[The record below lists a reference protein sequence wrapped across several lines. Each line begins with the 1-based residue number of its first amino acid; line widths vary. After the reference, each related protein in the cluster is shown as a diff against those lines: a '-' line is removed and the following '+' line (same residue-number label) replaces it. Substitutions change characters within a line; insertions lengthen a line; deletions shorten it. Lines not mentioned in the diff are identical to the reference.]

1 MTAAPDG
8 PLTAHGGPPAAHG
21 GPPAAHD
28 GPPAAH
34 AGPLTAHDGLPAAH
48 AGSPAA
54 HAGSLTARDRPGPV
68 PRTAPE
74 TALSVRQVLTL
85 ERVLAGEPEVVAGAD
100 RLDRPVR
107 WVHVAEAADV
117 GVMLSGG
124 EMVLTTGVLLAGD
137 EEKQAEY
144 IRSLHRAD
152 AAAVVLG
159 LGRAFPA
166 PPDVMRR
173 AAERCGLPLV
183 VLHRPFPF
191 AELTEEVQS
200 RLVRQKFAS
209 VSLSEAVRTALT
221 ALITAGAPL
230 QALLDE
236 IARHS
241 ACPVV
246 VTNLAHRVLATAGER
261 SAVDDVLRDWE
272 RIARQA
278 GGSEGDGWIRA
289 GLGGRGEIWGR
300 LVLCGHRGD
309 AATGR
314 LLADR
319 AAEALVLHRMLGGH
333 GGGTW
338 EEQSAQSLLT
348 DLVGEAVPARQLL
361 PRARAAGLPVNR
373 RTFVPLVARGAE
385 PAGLDRLLR
394 LLGLP
399 GLVAELSD
407 GLTAI
412 LLSLPRDQD
421 ADALTAHFAARLHRE
436 AARPGP
442 VAGPDT
448 GTGAPPPPG
457 HGPDPGAAR
466 ARAGG
471 TSGRVRAVVAAA
483 AARTDW
489 DEVPAGLREARH
501 VADAVA
507 DSATARDL
515 PAVVRLGDVHL
526 RGLMR
531 LLRDD
536 PRVQSFAERELD
548 GLLCEATATGTAH
561 DLLDVLRTYLATGRN
576 KSRTARLHH
585 VSRPALYRRLEAIQ
599 GRLGV
604 DLDDFEQ
611 AASVHIALLAHDAQ
625 QR

>member
-1 MTAAPDG
+1 MSTTLE
-8 PLTAHGGPPAAHG
+8 PLE
-21 GPPAAHD
+21 
-28 GPPAAH
+28 
-34 AGPLTAHDGLPAAH
+34 
-48 AGSPAA
+48 
-54 HAGSLTARDRPGPV
+54 SLEPT
-68 PRTAPE
+68 
-74 TALSVRQVLTL
+74 LSVRQVLML
-85 ERVLAGEPEVVAGAD
+85 ERVLAGEPEVVAGAGQ
-100 RLDRPVR
+100 LDRAVR

-137 EEKQAEY
+137 DDKQAEY
-144 IRSLHRAD
+144 IRSLHRAE

-173 AAERCGLPLV
+173 AAERCGLPMV

-191 AELTEEVQS
+191 AELTEEVQA
-200 RLVRQKFAS
+200 RLVRRKFAA
-209 VSLSEAVRTALT
+209 VSMSEAVRTALT
-221 ALITAGAPL
+221 GLITAGAPL
-230 QALLDE
+230 QRMLDE
-236 IARHS
+236 IAHHS
-241 ACPVV
+241 GCPVV

-289 GLGGRGEIWGR
+289 ELGGRGERWGQIM
-300 LVLCGHRGD
+300 LCGYRGD
-309 AATGR
+309 TATGR

-319 AAEALVLHRMLGGH
+319 AAEALVLHRMLGGTSAH
-333 GGGTW
+333 TW

-348 DLVGEAVPARQLL
+348 DLVSGVVPARQLL

-373 RTFVPLVARGAE
+373 RTFVPLVVRDGDPAE
-385 PAGLDRLLR
+385 LDRVLR

-399 GLVAELSD
+399 GIVAELAD
-407 GLTAI
+407 GATAV
-412 LLSLPRDQD
+412 LLSLARDQD
-421 ADALTAHFAARLHRE
+421 ATVLTANFAARLS
-436 AARPGP
+436 
-442 VAGPDT
+442 
-448 GTGAPPPPG
+448 GT
-457 HGPDPGAAR
+457 
-466 ARAGG
+466 
-471 TSGRVRAVVAAA
+471 VVAAA
-483 AARTDW
+483 DPRTAW
-489 DEVPAGLREARH
+489 DDVPGGMREARH

-507 DSATARDL
+507 SGALDL
-515 PAVVRLGDVHL
+515 PAVVRLKDVHL
-526 RGLMR
+526 RGLVR

-536 PRVQSFAERELD
+536 PHVQSFAERELD
-548 GLLCEATATGTAH
+548 GLLCGAGD
-561 DLLDVLRTYLATGRN
+561 DLLAVLRTYLATGRN
-576 KSRTARLHH
+576 KSRTAQLHH

-625 QR
+625 QS

>member
-1 MTAAPDG
+1 MATT
-8 PLTAHGGPPAAHG
+8 LE
-21 GPPAAHD
+21 
-28 GPPAAH
+28 
-34 AGPLTAHDGLPAAH
+34 
-48 AGSPAA
+48 
-54 HAGSLTARDRPGPV
+54 
-68 PRTAPE
+68 PRGFTEAPE
-74 TALSVRQVLTL
+74 PVLSVRQILAL
-85 ERVLAGEPEVVAGAD
+85 ERVLAGEPEVVAGAGQ
-100 RLDRPVR
+100 LDRPVR

-137 EEKQAEY
+137 EGKQAEY
-144 IRSLHRAD
+144 IQSLHRAE

-173 AAERCGLPLV
+173 AAERCGLPMV

-200 RLVRQKFAS
+200 RLVRRKFAA
-209 VSLSEAVRTALT
+209 VSLSESVRTALT
-221 ALITAGAPL
+221 GLITAGAPL
-230 QALLDE
+230 QRLLDE
-236 IARHS
+236 VTQHS
-241 ACPVV
+241 GCPVV

-289 GLGGRGEIWGR
+289 ELGGRGERWGR
-300 LVLCGHRGD
+300 IVLCGYRGD
-309 AATGR
+309 TATGR

-319 AAEALVLHRMLGGH
+319 AAEALVLHRMLAGGSAH
-333 GGGTW
+333 TW

-348 DLVGEAVPARQLL
+348 DLVSGVVPARQLL

-373 RTFVPLVARGAE
+373 RAFVPLVVRDGE
-385 PAGLDRLLR
+385 PAQLERVLR

-399 GLVAELSD
+399 GLVAELAD
-407 GLTAI
+407 GATAV
-412 LLSLPRDQD
+412 LLSLARDQD
-421 ADALTAHFAARLHRE
+421 AAALAAHFATRLRAESAVAR
-436 AARPGP
+436 
-442 VAGPDT
+442 T
-448 GTGAPPPPG
+448 
-457 HGPDPGAAR
+457 
-466 ARAGG
+466 
-471 TSGRVRAVVAAA
+471 VVAAA
-483 AARTDW
+483 DPRTVW
-489 DEVPAGLREARH
+489 DEVPAGLREAQH

-507 DSATARDL
+507 DSPDALCL
-515 PAVVRLGDVHL
+515 PAVVRLKDVHL
-526 RGLMR
+526 RGLIR

-536 PRVQSFAERELD
+536 PHVQSFAERELD
-548 GLLCEATATGTAH
+548 GLLCDPGQ

-576 KSRTARLHH
+576 KSRTAQLHH

-599 GRLGV
+599 TRLGV

-625 QR
+625 QQ

>member
-1 MTAAPDG
+1 MT
-8 PLTAHGGPPAAHG
+8 
-21 GPPAAHD
+21 
-28 GPPAAH
+28 
-34 AGPLTAHDGLPAAH
+34 
-48 AGSPAA
+48 
-54 HAGSLTARDRPGPV
+54 
-68 PRTAPE
+68 

-85 ERVLAGEPEVVAGAD
+85 DRVLAGEPEVVAGAGH
-100 RLDRPVR
+100 LDRPVR

-117 GVMLSGG
+117 GVMLTGG

-137 EEKQAEY
+137 PDAQAEY
-144 IRSLHRAD
+144 IRSLHRAE

-159 LGRAFPA
+159 RAFPT

-173 AAERCGLPLV
+173 AAERCGLPMV

-200 RLVRQKFAS
+200 RLVRRKFAA

-221 ALITAGAPL
+221 GLITSGAPL
-230 QALLDE
+230 QRMLDE
-236 IARHS
+236 IAGHA

-289 GLGGRGEIWGR
+289 ELGGRGERWGR
-300 LVLCGHRGD
+300 IVLCGYRGD

-319 AAEALVLHRMLGGH
+319 AAEALVLHRMLGGSAPS
-333 GGGTW
+333 W

-348 DLVGEAVPARQLL
+348 DLVSGVVPARQLL

-373 RTFVPLVARGAE
+373 RSFVPLVVRDGN
-385 PAGLDRLLR
+385 PAQLDRVLR

-399 GLVAELSD
+399 GLVADLAD
-407 GLTAI
+407 DATAV
-412 LLSLPRDQD
+412 LLSLARDQD
-421 ADALTAHFAARLHRE
+421 AQALAEHFAARLRHE
-436 AARPGP
+436 
-442 VAGPDT
+442 
-448 GTGAPPPPG
+448 TGA
-457 HGPDPGAAR
+457 R
-466 ARAGG
+466 
-471 TSGRVRAVVAAA
+471 TTVAAA
-483 AARTDW
+483 AARTAW
-489 DEVPAGLREARH
+489 DDVPGGLREALH
-501 VADAVA
+501 VAEAAADAPA
-507 DSATARDL
+507 DPDSR
-515 PAVVRLGDVHL
+515 PALVRLRDVHL
-526 RGLMR
+526 RGLVR

-536 PRVQSFAERELD
+536 PHVQSFAERELD
-548 GLLCEATATGTAH
+548 GLLCGADAESE
-561 DLLDVLRTYLATGRN
+561 LLPVLRTYLATGRN
-576 KSRTARLHH
+576 KSRTAQLHH

-599 GRLGV
+599 ARLGV

-611 AASVHIALLAHDAQ
+611 AASMHIALLAHDAQ

>member
-1 MTAAPDG
+1 MTTTFATLEHLEP
-8 PLTAHGGPPAAHG
+8 
-21 GPPAAHD
+21 
-28 GPPAAH
+28 
-34 AGPLTAHDGLPAAH
+34 
-48 AGSPAA
+48 
-54 HAGSLTARDRPGPV
+54 
-68 PRTAPE
+68 
-74 TALSVRQVLTL
+74 ALSVRQVLTL
-85 ERVLAGEPEVVAGAD
+85 ERVLAGEPEVVAGAGQ
-100 RLDRPVR
+100 LDRPVR
-107 WVHVAEAADV
+107 WVHVAEAPDV
-117 GVMLSGG
+117 GVMLTGG

-144 IRSLHRAD
+144 IRSLHRAE

-200 RLVRQKFAS
+200 RLVRRKFAA

-221 ALITAGAPL
+221 GLITAGAPL
-230 QALLDE
+230 QRLLDE
-236 IARHS
+236 VAAHS

-278 GGSEGDGWIRA
+278 GHAEGDGWIRA
-289 GLGGRGEIWGR
+289 ELGGRGERWGQI
-300 LVLCGHRGD
+300 VLCGHRGD
-309 AATGR
+309 TTTGR

-319 AAEALVLHRMLGGH
+319 AAEALVLHRMLGVSSAH
-333 GGGTW
+333 TW

-348 DLVGEAVPARQLL
+348 DLLSGVVPARQLL

-373 RTFVPLVARGAE
+373 RTFVPLVVRDSD
-385 PAGLDRLLR
+385 PAPLDRVLR
-394 LLGLP
+394 MLGMS
-399 GLVAELSD
+399 GLVAELAD
-407 GLTAI
+407 RATAV

-421 ADALTAHFAARLHRE
+421 AHALTAHFAARLRSE
-436 AARPGP
+436 A
-442 VAGPDT
+442 
-448 GTGAPPPPG
+448 GTP
-457 HGPDPGAAR
+457 R
-466 ARAGG
+466 A
-471 TSGRVRAVVAAA
+471 VAAA
-483 AARTDW
+483 ADPRTSW
-489 DEVPAGLREARH
+489 DDVPAGLREAQH

-507 DSATARDL
+507 DHSAALDL
-515 PAVVRLGDVHL
+515 PAVVRLKDVHL
-526 RGLMR
+526 RGLIR

-536 PRVQSFAERELD
+536 PHVQAFAERELD
-548 GLLCEATATGTAH
+548 GLLCAADD
-561 DLLDVLRTYLATGRN
+561 DLLAVLRTYLATGRN
-576 KSRTARLHH
+576 KSRTAQLHH

-599 GRLGV
+599 ARMGV

-625 QR
+625 QG